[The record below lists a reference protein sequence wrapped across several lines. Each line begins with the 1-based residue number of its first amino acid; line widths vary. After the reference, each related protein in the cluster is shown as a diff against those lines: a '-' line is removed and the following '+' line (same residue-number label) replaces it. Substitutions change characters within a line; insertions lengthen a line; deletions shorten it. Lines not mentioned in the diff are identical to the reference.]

1 MFKIGE
7 FSKLVRVSAR
17 MLRYYEK
24 CGLLE
29 PEMIDKFTGYRMY
42 SAKQIPHLMRIIALR
57 DMGFVAAEIV
67 EVLPHFHNAEVMQ
80 EILERKQKEVRESIA
95 LEKSKLEAINAMN
108 NNFLKECVGMVYDVV
123 FKSLQAE
130 KVISIRESIPAEQ
143 EEQLWDKLFTF
154 IKQNNVEHGAGGYS
168 IYYSDEYEEDNVD
181 TEIAVP
187 VTTLGKDSD
196 TIKYKELPQIPEA
209 ATIRFSGSYENYGAA
224 MEKLALWIEENGY
237 EISGV
242 VRGFAIT
249 SHMDGASMDE
259 FMTELQIPVTKR

>member
-24 CGLLE
+24 CGLLK
-29 PEMIDKFTGYRMY
+29 PASIDTFTGYRMY
-42 SAKQIPHLMRIIALR
+42 SAKQIPHLMRIISLR

-67 EVLPHFHNAEVMQ
+67 EALPHFHDGIAMK
-80 EILERKQKEVRESIA
+80 EILERKQNEIRASIA
-95 LEKSKLEAINAMN
+95 IEQSKLEAIDAMN
-108 NNFLKECVGMVYDVV
+108 NHFFKECFDMVYDVI

-143 EEQLWDKLFTF
+143 EEQLWDKLFVF
-154 IKQNNVEHGAGGYS
+154 IKQNNIVHGSGGYS
-168 IYYSDEYEEDNVD
+168 IYHSDEYEDDNVD

-187 VTTLGKDSD
+187 VTTLGKDAD
-196 TIKYKELPQIPEA
+196 GFKYKELPQIPKA
-209 ATIRFSGSYENYGAA
+209 ATIRFSGSYENYSAA

-242 VRGFAIT
+242 VRGFAIS
-249 SHMDGASMDE
+249 SHMDGASIGE
-259 FMTELQIPVTKR
+259 FMTELQVPVRKM